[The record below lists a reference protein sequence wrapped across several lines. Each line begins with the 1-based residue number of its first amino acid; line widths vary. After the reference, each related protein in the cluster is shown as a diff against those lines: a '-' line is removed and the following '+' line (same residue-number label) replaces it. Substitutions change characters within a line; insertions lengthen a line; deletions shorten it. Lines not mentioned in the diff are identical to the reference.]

1 MQNIQKIIIETL
13 ENESFNIIDSG
24 NLSETELF
32 GGESELDSLGFV
44 TFIVSLEQNIE
55 DKLGIAITI
64 ADEKAMSLKNSP
76 FRTIGSL
83 DKFINDKISDVSNE

>member
-32 GGESELDSLGFV
+32 GG
-44 TFIVSLEQNIE
+44 
-55 DKLGIAITI
+55 K
-64 ADEKAMSLKNSP
+64 
-76 FRTIGSL
+76 
-83 DKFINDKISDVSNE
+83 